1 MLKKVSIK
9 RQGQI
14 QSFLSTTKDN
24 EDLQVWNEENVT
36 MVRLW
41 GISVTNSV
49 LFIPLLYNLFFI
61 HLGENEGGK
70 KKERQERTDLKGTGP
85 REETQGDSGQL
96 FDKYKEEFLFPL
108 QLPTA
113 SGEASLFPQNRSR
126 AETCTCAVPF
136 VITAKSMVF

>member
-70 KKERQERTDLKGTGP
+70 KKER
-85 REETQGDSGQL
+85 
-96 FDKYKEEFLFPL
+96 
-108 QLPTA
+108 
-113 SGEASLFPQNRSR
+113 
-126 AETCTCAVPF
+126 
-136 VITAKSMVF
+136 